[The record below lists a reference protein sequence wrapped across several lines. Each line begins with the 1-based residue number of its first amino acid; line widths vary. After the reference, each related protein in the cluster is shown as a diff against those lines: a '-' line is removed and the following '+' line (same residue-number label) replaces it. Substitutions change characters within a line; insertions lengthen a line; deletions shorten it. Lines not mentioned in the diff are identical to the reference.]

1 MLTRG
6 ILIAVVAVGFT
17 LGTAV
22 PAAAQL
28 PNAPVGVDD
37 FEFDSFDASYELGR
51 DGDGRS
57 TLRTVETIV
66 AVFPEYDQNRG
77 FIRDLV
83 REYDGH
89 STELAVV
96 SVTDGA
102 GAPRPYELDENGD
115 FLSVIMA
122 VPEGSFVHG
131 AQTYVIEYTQR
142 DVALRPDDADVDEFA
157 WDVNG
162 TDTRQP
168 IGRLTA
174 TLTVA
179 DELVPALDGNS
190 RCYRG
195 FFGAG
200 DECEL
205 TVDGGVFTADET
217 ELMPYENVTVSVGFA
232 SGTFADAPVPFFER
246 VPVLLYAGLGCLAA
260 AIALTIVTVVRGRR
274 GHVTGR
280 AIIAQYEAPPGL
292 EVAVAALLLRAG
304 GKAMTATLLDL
315 AVRRRIRLLH
325 DEPTGLYG
333 AQALSSDGVRALEL
347 IAYNGLFVGGDTV
360 WFDARSTRLGDAAG
374 RLRSLA
380 RRDVK
385 ASGYVGRVH
394 PGVIATVGVL
404 FVLALLLPFAQAVVT
419 GNEAVAIMLAAGGI
433 NVLIWVLLFTLG
445 GLAALRPRT
454 EKGALLH
461 DHLMGLREYIRLAEA
476 DRIRMLQS
484 ASGAEV
490 DEQRIVQVYERLL
503 PYAVLFGFEDEWQ
516 GQLARYYRETPPE
529 WVAGAAG
536 VSSLSLM
543 HFTRSVASAPA
554 TRRVSSSGR
563 SGSSFSSHS
572 SSSGGGFSGGGG
584 GGGGSRGI

>member
-1 MLTRG
+1 M
-6 ILIAVVAVGFT
+6 
-17 LGTAV
+17 
-22 PAAAQL
+22 
-28 PNAPVGVDD
+28 
-37 FEFDSFDASYELGR
+37 
-51 DGDGRS
+51 
-57 TLRTVETIV
+57 
-66 AVFPEYDQNRG
+66 
-77 FIRDLV
+77 
-83 REYDGH
+83 
-89 STELAVV
+89 
-96 SVTDGA
+96 TDGT
-102 GAPRPYELDENGD
+102 GAPRPYELEQNGD
-115 FLSVIMA
+115 YLSVIMA

-131 AQTYVIEYTQR
+131 AQTYVLEYTQR
-142 DVALRPDDADVDEFA
+142 DVVLRPDDADVDEFA

-179 DELVPALDGNS
+179 AELVPTLDGNS

-195 FFGAG
+195 FFGAD

-205 TVDGGVFTADET
+205 AVAGGVFTADEA
-217 ELMPYENVTVSVGFA
+217 ELMPYENVTISVGFA
-232 SGTFADAPVPFFER
+232 SGTFADAPVPFLER
-246 VPVLLYAGLGCLAA
+246 VPVLLYAGLGCLVA
-260 AIALTIVTVVRGRR
+260 AIALVVITVVRARR
-274 GHVTGR
+274 GHATGR
-280 AIIAQYEAPPGL
+280 AIIAQYEPPPGL
-292 EVAVAALLLRAG
+292 EVAVAAQLLRVG
-304 GKAMTATLLDL
+304 DKAMTATLLDL

-333 AQALSSDGVRALEL
+333 AQALSRDGVDAFEL
-347 IAYNGLFVGGDTV
+347 IAYNGIFAGGDTV
-360 WFDARSTRLGDAAG
+360 WFDARSTRLGDAAA

-385 ASGYVGRVH
+385 AAGYVGRVH
-394 PGVIATVGVL
+394 AGVIVAVGVL
-404 FVLALLLPFAQAVVT
+404 LVLALLLPILHGIVT
-419 GNEAVAIMLAAGGI
+419 GNVALAIALSAAGI
-433 NVLIWVLLFTLG
+433 NALVWVLLFTLG
-445 GLAALRPRT
+445 GLATLRPRT

-516 GQLARYYRETPPE
+516 GELARYYRETPPE